1 MKRNYVSAVALALC
15 TAILVCACGQKKE
28 ESIYT
33 GDKTEEPAY
42 QKNLDEISP
51 SAYAEADGL
60 ELEPG
65 TYISVIGRGAGTSY
79 WNQVK
84 AGVEQAAADLNTS
97 LGYSGN
103 DKIKVL
109 YSAPS
114 ENDNIDEQVNI
125 LDEELARYPDVIAI
139 SSIDESACSVQFD
152 LAIENGIQI
161 VAFDSGNSY
170 NGIQCTARTDNEA
183 AGKTGAQKF
192 CEAIGDQG
200 EVILFV
206 HDSVSTTAKN
216 RLTGIMDE
224 IKENHPDVS
233 VVETIYMDQF
243 DELKKKIAAEQIGMT
258 AEELAE
264 AEAGEA
270 ADETT
275 DSSDKKSENNQSG
288 KTEDTADSKSDGS
301 ASDTSASNS
310 TDKKDQ
316 ADTTTQ
322 ETSIAEKMQQVNDAA
337 DKMNDEDVLTYYMK
351 KYPDLKGLLATNE
364 TTTQLGIS
372 ALKKMEN
379 ADSIKMVGFDAG
391 KTQVEALKNGD
402 IDGLIVQ
409 NPFGM
414 GYASV
419 IASARTVLEIGNEA
433 VVDTGYVWA
442 TAENMEDDNVKP
454 LLYE

>member
-1 MKRNYVSAVALALC
+1 MKRNYVSVVALALC
-15 TAILVCACGQKKE
+15 TAMLAGACGQQKE

-65 TYISVIGRGAGTSY
+65 TYISVIGRGSGTAY

-84 AGVEQAAADLNTS
+84 AGVEQAASDLNTS
-97 LGYSGN
+97 LGYSGE

-152 LAIENGIQI
+152 LAIENGIPI

-170 NGIQCTARTDNEA
+170 NGIQCTARTDNKA

-192 CEAIGDQG
+192 CETIGDQG

-206 HDSVSTTAKN
+206 HDSVSATAKN
-216 RLTGIMDE
+216 REAGITEE

-243 DELKKKIAAEQIGMT
+243 DELKKEIAAEQIGMT
-258 AEELAE
+258 KDELAE
-264 AEAGEA
+264 AEAGNVKDDVA
-270 ADETT
+270 
-275 DSSDKKSENNQSG
+275 DSSDKKAEEAQTK
-288 KTEDTADSKSDGS
+288 KTEDAASEKSDEQT
-301 ASDTSASNS
+301 ADTSAS
-310 TDKKDQ
+310 DAEKKDQ
-316 ADTTTQ
+316 TDTTTQ
-322 ETSIAEKMQQVNDAA
+322 DMSITEKMQQVNDAA
-337 DKMNDEDVLTYYMK
+337 VKMSDEDVLTYYMEK
-351 KYPDLKGLLATNE
+351 HPDLKGLLATNE
-364 TTTQLGIS
+364 TTTQLGVS

-379 ADSIKMVGFDAG
+379 ADEIKMVGFDAG

-442 TAENMEDDNVKP
+442 TAENMEEDDVKP

>member
-15 TAILVCACGQKKE
+15 TAMLVCACGQQKE

-51 SAYAEADGL
+51 SAYADADGL

-65 TYISVIGRGAGTSY
+65 TYISVIGRGNGTSY
-79 WNQVK
+79 WEQVK

-97 LGYSGN
+97 LGYSGE

-109 YSAPS
+109 YSAPT

-152 LAIENGIQI
+152 LAIENGIPI

-170 NGIQCTARTDNEA
+170 KGIQCTARTDNEA

-200 EVILFV
+200 DVILFV
-206 HDSVSTTAKN
+206 HDSVSATAKN
-216 RLTGIMDE
+216 REAGITEE
-224 IKENHPDVS
+224 IKQNHPDVS

-243 DELKKKIAAEQIGMT
+243 DELKKEIAAEQIGMT
-258 AEELAE
+258 KEELAE
-264 AEAGEA
+264 AEAGDVKENTA
-270 ADETT
+270 
-275 DSSDKKSENNQSG
+275 DSSDTKAEDSSSKKTDSTDTSNSDKQ
-288 KTEDTADSKSDGS
+288 TADTTGADK
-301 ASDTSASNS
+301 
-310 TDKKDQ
+310 DKKDQ
-316 ADTTTQ
+316 TDTTSQ
-322 ETSIAEKMQQVNDAA
+322 NTSISEKMQQVNDAA
-337 DKMNDEDVLTYYMK
+337 GKMSDEDVLTYYMEK
-351 KYPDLKGLLATNE
+351 HPDLKGLLATNE
-364 TTTQLGIS
+364 TTTQLGVS

-379 ADSIKMVGFDAG
+379 ATDIKMVGFDAG
-391 KTQVEALKNGD
+391 KTQTDALKNGD

-442 TAENMEDDNVKP
+442 TTENMNDDDIKP